1 MKRLKT
7 IDIKTDF
14 RIELFSLIVF
24 LSKLDNKWSV
34 DRSENSYTK
43 ILKNKFIKFANHQA
57 IIEFPKMWDK
67 GLCWD
72 AIPFLALHLKD
83 DFTFINNNDI
93 LERLKARYDG
103 DFIEIINYLILV
115 RGFAEITNFKQFFD
129 SNKQNEFI
137 ADVNSK
143 ASEYS
148 IIEILENYIKL
159 KLSESTII
167 MSNIFISS
175 FGVTIETENRK
186 RIYCIMSDY
195 SLKVAQKY
203 NGFDRLLLSIIWHE
217 FLHSIINP
225 LTDKLFDNPLEI
237 SDNQVAWYCQLNE
250 SIIWAITF
258 RLLLKEQIVDEN
270 DGKWYFNNA
279 SKNGAPKAKEMN
291 SLLMKYEKNENKY
304 INFEVYYPI
313 LQQEFG
319 NPPNE

>member
-1 MKRLKT
+1 VKRLKT

-24 LSKLDNKWSV
+24 LSKLDNKRSV

-43 ILKNKFIKFANHQA
+43 ILKNKFIKFVNHQA
-57 IIEFPKMWDK
+57 ISEFPKMWDK

-83 DFTFINNNDI
+83 DFTFIKNNDI
-93 LERLKARYDG
+93 SERLKARYDG

-115 RGFAEITNFKQFFD
+115 RDFAEITNFKQFYD

-137 ADVNSK
+137 AEVNSK

-148 IIEILENYIKL
+148 IIELLENYIKL

-186 RIYCIMSDY
+186 QIYCIMSGY
-195 SLKVAQKY
+195 SLKVSQKY

-225 LTDKLFDNPLEI
+225 LTDRLFDNPLEM

-258 RLLLKEQIVDEN
+258 RLLLKKQIVDEN

-279 SKNGAPKAKEMN
+279 SKNRVPKAKEMN
-291 SLLMKYEKNENKY
+291 SLLIEYEKKENKY
-304 INFEVYYPI
+304 INIEVYYPI